1 MRLALEA
8 SDIEPARM
16 ADELGV
22 TPQTI
27 HNYLRGSRT
36 PILGVVKQ
44 WAAICRVPWQW
55 IITGELPD
63 DDNPNGGDVTAVVS
77 LRERRDNWRQSE
89 MVSLLKLAA

>member
-1 MRLALEA
+1 
-8 SDIEPARM
+8 M

-44 WAAICRVPWQW
+44 WAQTCGVPWQW
-55 IITGELPD
+55 IMTGELPD
-63 DDNPNGGDVTAVVS
+63 DDNPIGGDVSAHVT
-77 LRERRDNWRQSE
+77 LKERRDNWRQRE
-89 MVSLLKLAA
+89 MISLLKLAA

>member
-8 SDIEPARM
+8 RGIEPARM

-36 PILGVVKQ
+36 PILGVIKQ
-44 WAAICRVPWQW
+44 WAQVCRVPWQW
-55 IITGELPD
+55 ITTGELPD
-63 DDNPNGGDVTAVVS
+63 DDNPNGGDVSAPVT
-77 LRERRDNWRQSE
+77 LWERRSNWLE
-89 MVSLLKLAA
+89 NEPVSLLKLVA